1 MSKIIKYYRH
11 AETKWNE
18 EGRLQGWLDSELT
31 EQGIQQAKQVQW
43 EPEIVFCSDLNRAY
57 QTAEYMFPNC
67 IIHKSENLREIR
79 LGHWQG
85 CLISSLQN
93 DEQYK
98 CYTDSPHLFQN
109 TTQESF
115 EHVTSRMLAFHE
127 GLERLSYTKIAV
139 VSHGVALSCFFAA
152 LKNQSHENLWD
163 YMLNGAGCETIT
175 L

>member
-11 AETKWNE
+11 AETTWNK

-31 EQGIQQAKQVQW
+31 EQGIRQAKEVRW

-57 QTAEYMFPNC
+57 QTARYMFPNSV
-67 IIHKSENLREIR
+67 IHKSENLREIR

-85 CLISSLQN
+85 CLISSLQK
-93 DEQYK
+93 DGQYN
-98 CYTDSPHLFQN
+98 CYTKSPHLFQH

-115 EHVTSRMLAFHE
+115 QQVTLRMIAFHE
-127 GLERLSYTKIAV
+127 SLGHLSYKKIAV
-139 VSHGVALSCFFAA
+139 VSHGVALACFFTAH
-152 LKNQSHENLWD
+152 KNQSYENLWE
-163 YMLNGAGCETIT
+163 YLLSGTACETIT

>member
-11 AETKWNE
+11 AETIWNK

-31 EQGIQQAKQVQW
+31 ERGIQQAKQVQW

-57 QTAEYMFPNC
+57 ETAKYMFPNS
-67 IIHKSENLREIR
+67 IIHKSENLREIH

-93 DEQYK
+93 DGQYK
-98 CYTDSPHLFQN
+98 CYMDSPHLFQN

-115 EHVTSRMLAFHE
+115 QQVASRMLAFHE
-127 GLERLSYTKIAV
+127 NLDLIPYKKIAV
-139 VSHGVALSCFFAA
+139 ISHGVALACFISA
-152 LKNQSHENLWD
+152 LKNQGYESLWGNL
-163 YMLNGAGCETIT
+163 LTGAACETIT

>member
-11 AETKWNE
+11 AETQWNK

-31 EQGIQQAKQVQW
+31 EHGIQQAKQVQW

-57 QTAEYMFPNC
+57 QTAEYMFPNNV
-67 IIHKSENLREIR
+67 IHKSESLREIH

-93 DEQYK
+93 DGQYN
-98 CYTDSPHLFQN
+98 CYTNSPHLFQH

-115 EHVTSRMLAFHE
+115 QQVTSRMLAFHE
-127 GLERLSYTKIAV
+127 SLDYLPYNKIAV
-139 VSHGVALSCFFAA
+139 VSHGVALACFFVA
-152 LKNQSHENLWD
+152 LKDQSNEKLWE
-163 YMLNGAGCETIT
+163 YMLNGAACETIT